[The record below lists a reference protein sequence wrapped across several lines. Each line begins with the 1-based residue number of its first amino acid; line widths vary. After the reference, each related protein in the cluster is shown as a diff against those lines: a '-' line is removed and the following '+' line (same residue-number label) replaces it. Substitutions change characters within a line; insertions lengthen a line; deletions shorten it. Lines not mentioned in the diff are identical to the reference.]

1 MRLLIA
7 IIIALLFIGP
17 AESVRVGGGAERV
30 LLLGSMTQNASFQG
44 NISGETN
51 ETNQSNISIQ
61 DRGMIDIKSSMSPVS
76 VFNSS
81 QVTKMP
87 DSILANSISYQFTA

>member
-7 IIIALLFIGP
+7 VIIALLFIGL

-30 LLLGSMTQNASFQG
+30 LLLGNMTQNVSFQG

-61 DRGMIDIKSSMSPVS
+61 ESDMIDIKIPMSPVPVS
-76 VFNSS
+76 NSME
-81 QVTKMP
+81 VTKMP
-87 DSILANSISYQFTA
+87 DSILANSIAYQFTT